1 MKGLKWAQGGRRGA
15 PGTGRAAEPR
25 APARGAPSGVTA
37 AQGTL
42 AMSRPPGAG
51 ASTALLWPPELK
63 SSRHVGR
70 EGGRGAPS
78 PAQTQRGRLQ
88 CAQCPQPP
96 LQSLPHP
103 RWPPSPHGRG
113 SAIRGLAASLCKDA
127 RPQDAVSGI
136 SHRSPTAAPSVKGLT
151 FRHQRAPLI
160 PETPHDHA
168 ASRPHTR
175 LGDSVSSR
183 LGDRPWG
190 WKGPEQSQEK
200 APY

>member
-1 MKGLKWAQGGRRGA
+1 MKGLRWAQGGRRGA

-42 AMSRPPGAG
+42 AMSRPPGSG
-51 ASTALLWPPELK
+51 ASTAVLWPPELK
-63 SSRHVGR
+63 SSGHVGR

-88 CAQCPQPP
+88 CAQGPQPQ
-96 LQSLPHP
+96 LQPLPHP

>member
-88 CAQCPQPP
+88 CAQCPQPQ
-96 LQSLPHP
+96 LQS
-103 RWPPSPHGRG
+103 PPPPT
-113 SAIRGLAASLCKDA
+113 LAAQPPRSRERNPGPGRVSLQRRTTPRRGVWDFT
-127 RPQDAVSGI
+127 QVSNGCTQRERLDLQAPA
-136 SHRSPTAAPSVKGLT
+136 STPNSRDPT
-151 FRHQRAPLI
+151 
-160 PETPHDHA
+160 
-168 ASRPHTR
+168 
-175 LGDSVSSR
+175 
-183 LGDRPWG
+183 
-190 WKGPEQSQEK
+190 
-200 APY
+200 